1 MALRFSCSFLLLP
14 WEARNAC
21 RIEKLK
27 MQKRLT
33 GEKTQEKHETNDIWM
48 KKNSST
54 GEPSTRDNHGW
65 DWETSWTKSHLK
77 LISSTTRV
85 NALNDENLFLAHSV
99 NERTHDFLTLHEIVF
114 RPQRQKQQ
122 ENPGLN
128 TRRLQWKKGSSQLH
142 VWNEES
148 FCILLVSPTK
158 HNTYVSPFNG
168 VTEFSQV
175 CLWTRETLERSKHFQ
190 EQKRVIPKI
199 NEPGMHS
206 SVTADLVVKSLYY
219 CTVQSS
225 SRGTWKRRFC
235 SQIFLWNLKNPLSWL
250 NRRAWTFMNTHQ
262 DSKKSEDGILSTWLE
277 NDIFSLTPA
286 CILCISAFCGSKN
299 FWERRCL
306 SSTCDGILYSHS

>member
-190 EQKRVIPKI
+190 E
-199 NEPGMHS
+199 
-206 SVTADLVVKSLYY
+206 
-219 CTVQSS
+219 
-225 SRGTWKRRFC
+225 
-235 SQIFLWNLKNPLSWL
+235 
-250 NRRAWTFMNTHQ
+250 
-262 DSKKSEDGILSTWLE
+262 
-277 NDIFSLTPA
+277 
-286 CILCISAFCGSKN
+286 
-299 FWERRCL
+299 
-306 SSTCDGILYSHS
+306 